1 MVKIISSGFHVS
13 IQDLGR
19 IGYGSFGVPTSG
31 AMDMYSA
38 KLANSLLNNNEN
50 DAVLEITFG
59 ACKLQF
65 DSDCTIC
72 ITGADF
78 SAVINNNKVALNT
91 KLQLKKGS
99 ILSFGKRIY
108 GVRIYIAITK
118 GFQTKVVL
126 GSRSL
131 YKGITQESLIK
142 KGMVLPVIS
151 NQKRLYKSFASVK
164 IDHNHFNSENIEC
177 YKGPEFDLLSK
188 TQKTQLLNTIF
199 TISSNNNRMGY
210 KLEEP
215 VDNIFPSM
223 LTSAVLSGTIQLTP
237 SGKLIILMRDCQVTG
252 GYPRILQLTENA
264 INKLG
269 QKTTSDKIQFVII

>member
-91 KLQLKKGS
+91 TLQLKKGS